1 MNQQLSPSEEQ
12 AFAIW
17 LQQNRPEFTG
27 NIVDIDGVV
36 VDELLGSYNLFKQDQ
51 ANNNTTNTNTTNN
64 TNTNNNTT
72 NTNTTNTTNTN
83 TNNTG
88 ALPEPTTN
96 AGALNIG
103 TMATAQPTK
112 IDPALL
118 SYLYFARMGEE
129 ANKPGSTLLS
139 SFAGGFQGPAEY
151 LMAQAKSRATGTPG
165 GNVAKVLAQW
175 DNGLVQYLTRDGTMV
190 VKFLNKVY
198 TDPVQIEQL
207 IAKANREANRV
218 SLDTGVV
225 DAEIAG
231 MKKGRE
237 GAFDIAKK
245 QADEGLKL
253 IPRLQAN
260 IANYQEGISAIDQG
274 AQSGFFVSLLP
285 SIRQSSIELDNV
297 VNRLGLDVVGSVT
310 FGALSAGELSMAMS
324 TAAPTNM
331 QPEYL
336 KKWFEARLKSKS
348 NLLKVTQDLVRFL
361 SGGDKTMQD
370 YYNRKDRLQQEGTW
384 RSTLGLE
391 DVEFSTLDDAQPVE
405 NIEPTI
411 SPEDQAVI
419 DRIKTMTRD
428 ELTAFNTTGVST
440 SILQAWIARSAQ
452 LAELGQ

>member
-1 MNQQLSPSEEQ
+1 MNQQLSQSELN

-17 LQQNRPEFTG
+17 MQQNRPEFTG

-36 VDELLGSYNLFKQDQ
+36 VDELVGSYNLFKQDQ
-51 ANNNTTNTNTTNN
+51 ANNNPTPNP
-64 TNTNNNTT
+64 NTT
-72 NTNTTNTTNTN
+72 NTTTNTTNTN
-83 TNNTG
+83 TNTNTG

-96 AGALNIG
+96 AGALNAA

-129 ANKPGSTLLS
+129 ANKPGSTLLGS
-139 SFAGGFQGPAEY
+139 MAGGFQGPAEY
-151 LMAQAKSRATGTPG
+151 LMAQAKSRTTGTPG

-231 MKKGRE
+231 MKKGKE
-237 GAFDIAKK
+237 GAFDIAKT
-245 QADEGLKL
+245 QAGEGLKL

-260 IANYQEGISAIDQG
+260 ITNYQEGISAIDQG

-331 QPEYL
+331 RPEYL
-336 KKWFEARLKSKS
+336 KKWFEARLKSKN

-391 DVEFSTLDDAQPVE
+391 DVEFSTLDDAEPTE

-411 SPEDQAVI
+411 SQEDQAVI

-428 ELTAFNTTGVST
+428 ELNALNTTGVST
-440 SILQAWIARSAQ
+440 PVLQAWIARSAQ
-452 LAELGQ
+452 LNELGQ